1 MTSMLTA
8 VDIATRSL
16 ESYRDAVL
24 PGVIESIQRDARPLA
39 GARVLHVNATSYG
52 GGVAEILG
60 SMVPLM
66 RDLGLAADW
75 KVISG
80 TDEFFGVTKAMHNA
94 LQGKAHDWT
103 EAERTL
109 WVETNREHAED
120 WEDYDF
126 VVIHDPQPAPILG
139 LIRES
144 GRAPAGKWLWR
155 CHIDLTDA
163 QPEAWDLLRPWAS
176 QYDGS
181 IWTMREYVRDG
192 MPGANLFIAPP
203 AIDPLSP
210 KNVPIDDDAIAR
222 VFDRYV
228 IDLARPMVC
237 QVSRFDPWKDPLGV
251 IDAFRM
257 AREEHHGLQLVL
269 VGSLAH
275 DDPEGHEWLQ
285 KVFDHRD
292 HDRDIHVLTNLDG
305 VGNHEVNAFQAAA
318 KVVIQKST
326 REGFGLVVAEGL
338 WKGRP
343 VIGGNC
349 GGIPL
354 QVVDGETGYLVDSAE
369 ECGTRLKELLA
380 DPELGARMGAAGREL
395 VRERFLLT
403 RYLHDYVRMFRTLA
417 GLRPTESD

>member
-1 MTSMLTA
+1 MLTA
-8 VDIATRSL
+8 VDVTPKFL
-16 ESYRDAVL
+16 ESYRQAVV
-24 PGVIESIQRDARPLA
+24 PGVIESIRRDAHDLA
-39 GARVLHVNATSYG
+39 GARVLHVNATAYG
-52 GGVAEILG
+52 GGVAEILS

-66 RDLGLAADW
+66 QDLGLKAEW
-75 KVISG
+75 KIISG

-103 EAERTL
+103 DAERTL
-109 WVETNREHAED
+109 WVETNRKNID
-120 WEDYDF
+120 GWEDYDF

-139 LIRES
+139 LLREA
-144 GRAPAGKWLWR
+144 GREPKGRWLWR

-163 QPEAWDLLRPWAS
+163 QTEAWDLLQPWAS

-181 IWTMREYVRDG
+181 IWTMRQYVRHG
-192 MPGANLFIAPP
+192 MPERNLFIAPP

-210 KNVPIDDDAIAR
+210 KNVPISETDIDH

-228 IDLARPMVC
+228 IDRSRPMVC

-251 IDAFRM
+251 IDAYRI
-257 AREEHHGLQLVL
+257 AREENPGLQLVL
-269 VGSLAH
+269 VGSMAH
-275 DDPEGHEWLQ
+275 DDPEGQEWLQ
-285 KVFDHRD
+285 RVFDHRD

-305 VGNHEVNAFQAAA
+305 VGNHEVNAFQTAAR
-318 KVVIQKST
+318 VVIQKST
-326 REGFGLVVAEGL
+326 REGFGLVVSEGL

-354 QVVDGETGYLVDSAE
+354 QVIDGKTGYLVDNAT
-369 ECGTRLKELLA
+369 ECGMRLRQLLGN
-380 DPELGARMGAAGREL
+380 PEESDRLGGAGREL
-395 VRERFLLT
+395 VREHFLLT

-417 GLRPTESD
+417 GLRPSESD

>member
-1 MTSMLTA
+1 MLTP
-8 VDIATRSL
+8 VDVTPKFL
-16 ESYRDAVL
+16 ESYRQAVL
-24 PGVIESIQRDARPLA
+24 PGVIEAIRRDAQDLA
-39 GARVLHVNATSYG
+39 GARVLHVNATGYG
-52 GGVAEILG
+52 GGVAEILA
-60 SMVPLM
+60 SLVPLM
-66 RDLGLAADW
+66 RDLGLLADW
-75 KVISG
+75 KIISG

-103 EAERTL
+103 DAEREL
-109 WVETNREHAED
+109 WVGTNRKNAD
-120 WEDYDF
+120 GWDDYDF

-139 LIRES
+139 LLRES
-144 GRAPAGKWLWR
+144 GLEPKGKWLWR

-163 QPEAWDLLRPWAS
+163 QVEAWELLRPWAS

-181 IWTMREYVRDG
+181 IWTMRQYVRQG
-192 MPGANLFIAPP
+192 MPEHNLFIAPP

-210 KNVPIDDDAIAR
+210 KNVPIDEEAVAR

-228 IDLARPMVC
+228 IDRGRPMVC

-251 IDAFRM
+251 IDAYRM
-257 AREEHHGLQLVL
+257 AREENPGLQLVL
-269 VGSLAH
+269 VGSMAH
-275 DDPEGHEWLQ
+275 DDPEGQEWLQ
-285 KVFDHRD
+285 RVFDHRD

-305 VGNHEVNAFQAAA
+305 VGNHEVNAFQTAA

-326 REGFGLVVAEGL
+326 REGFGLVVSEGL

-354 QVVDGETGYLVDSAE
+354 QVIDGRTGYLVDNAT
-369 ECGTRLKELLA
+369 ECGMRLRQLLA
-380 DPELGARMGAAGREL
+380 DPEESDRLGAAGREL
-395 VRERFLLT
+395 VREHFLLT

-417 GLRPTESD
+417 GLRPSESD